1 MIGASRQMLDLEFI
15 AELLSVDR
23 DDVGFVKLLHDLD
36 LSDQLCRLYWDNF
49 TTTFSQLFCI

>member
-1 MIGASRQMLDLEFI
+1 MLDLEVI

-23 DDVGFVKLLHDLD
+23 DDVGAVKLLHDLN

-49 TTTFSQLFCI
+49 TTAFSQLFCI

>member
-1 MIGASRQMLDLEFI
+1 MLDLEVI

-23 DDVGFVKLLHDLD
+23 DDVGVVKLLHDLD